1 MSKFTEGLQN
11 WWRKRREKNLI
22 EKRENEAVK
31 MDPAHKP
38 ILIVVCVLF
47 SIYSITL
54 FFPLV
59 WLFVNSLKDKII
71 FLNNPWEM
79 GGKVLWSNYSAV
91 FEAFDFGT
99 MFLNS
104 ISLVLTQPI
113 VGVFSTTCAAYAVS
127 KFRFKLRRFI
137 YVIAISVMFIPT
149 TGSVAVTYKLMFDLG
164 LIDTLPGMI
173 IMATGGFGFNFLL
186 LYGMFK
192 GISWSYA
199 EAAYVD
205 GASNWRVFLQIM
217 VPHAMPIL
225 TAIWVLGMIG
235 TWNDYTGPLMFYSS
249 HDTVAVGIQRLSESL
264 TNPGP
269 YSNDYPKLFAAMII
283 ATVPVIVLFIAC
295 QKYIIRLN
303 MGGGLKG

>member
-1 MSKFTEGLQN
+1 MSSFAEGVKK
-11 WWRKRREKNLI
+11 WFRDRKERNLI
-22 EKRENEAVK
+22 EKRENESVK
-31 MDPAHKP
+31 MDPAHKK

-47 SIYSITL
+47 SIYAVTL

-59 WLFVNSLKDKII
+59 WLFFNSLKDKVE
-71 FLNNPWEM
+71 FLSDPWALK
-79 GGKVLWSNYSAV
+79 GKILWSNYTEV
-91 FEAFDFGT
+91 FGAFNFGN
-99 MFLNS
+99 MFFNS
-104 ISLVLTQPI
+104 ITLVLTQPI
-113 VGVFSTTCAAYAVS
+113 VGLFSTACAAYAVS

-149 TGSVAVTYKLMFDLG
+149 TGSLAVMYKLMFDTG

-205 GASNWRVFLQIM
+205 GAGNWRVFIQIM
-217 VPHAMPIL
+217 IPHAMPIL
-225 TAIWVLGMIG
+225 TALLVLGMIG
-235 TWNDYTGPLMFYSS
+235 TWNDYTGPLMFYNS
-249 HDTVAVGIQRLSESL
+249 HETVAVGIKNLSDSL

-269 YSNDYPKLFAAMII
+269 YSKDYPKLFAAMII
-283 ATVPVIVLFIAC
+283 ATVPVIVLFILC